1 MKDDRIKEI
10 IEIGRKRPN
19 PNLPQDLYVAIDTF
33 MQQTVII
40 GQHNLDF
47 MPSEYME
54 NLIIATAKYPEYS
67 LFLEEL
73 ISILLGHKLIPPI
86 TIEKSEKK

>member
-73 ISILLGHKLIPPI
+73 LAILLGHELIPPI
-86 TIEKSEKK
+86 EVKINEKK